1 VIRRPFKG
9 VATRWN
15 SDHEEVKASNIFMGD
30 LQQSLVIMLGDRGC
44 DVSLLHNKEGDP
56 VDKLSLMFTRPDR
69 MVLRQ
74 YECGSEPVVL
84 LSKFFQS
91 DFPTSHLV
99 LIHLRVRIAQM
110 RETRF
115 AMYADISHSNLELL
129 SNRNKTETVLSDA
142 AVDREDDGGRVEP
155 MVKCVADF
163 RSLFA
168 DDLEHRSGLVERNV
182 DDVSVLE
189 DVQRLPP
196 DIAIACLLHPLVGG
210 ESGVLTK
217 VCDWLGMPI
226 H

>member
-1 VIRRPFKG
+1 MIRRPFKG

-44 DVSLLHNKEGDP
+44 DVSLLHKEGEP
-56 VDKLSLMFTRPDR
+56 VNKLSLMFTRPDR

-74 YECGSEPVVL
+74 YECGAVPVVL

-99 LIHLRVRIAQM
+99 LIHLRVQIAQM

-115 AMYADISHSNLELL
+115 AMYADISHSNLEVL

-142 AVDREDDGGRVEP
+142 ATDRDDDGGRVEP

-163 RSLFA
+163 RKLFA
-168 DDLEHRSGLVERNV
+168 DDLERRSGLVERSVDELNV
-182 DDVSVLE
+182 LDDVV
-189 DVQRLPP
+189 RLPP

-210 ESGVLTK
+210 KYGVLTS
-217 VCDWLGMPI
+217 LQSPRSPI